1 MIKNNSFPLLF
12 LFSIAFFLLCILGT
26 WQLNKEYN
34 TNKNNKII
42 NHNLTEKPKNILF
55 INDKLP
61 KLTYGIVNGQV
72 IDNKTIFLEPRTYK
86 GKVGYH
92 EIAVFKVI
100 NKYILINRGFTN
112 KKIKNQNL
120 KRKITIEGLLMKIE
134 KPKFF
139 EIKNDIINN
148 TWYTLNLPDIQKNF
162 DLKLEP
168 FIIYEQNIEGKS
180 RKPVLPNIISNVN
193 HLNYAFTWY
202 FLALSLSII
211 FCIYFRKNC

>member
-72 IDNKTIFLEPRTYK
+72 IDNKMMTELKTMNQFWYIALQDWVVLAQFLP
-86 GKVGYH
+86 
-92 EIAVFKVI
+92 VI
-100 NKYILINRGFTN
+100 
-112 KKIKNQNL
+112 
-120 KRKITIEGLLMKIE
+120 
-134 KPKFF
+134 
-139 EIKNDIINN
+139 
-148 TWYTLNLPDIQKNF
+148 
-162 DLKLEP
+162 
-168 FIIYEQNIEGKS
+168 
-180 RKPVLPNIISNVN
+180 
-193 HLNYAFTWY
+193 
-202 FLALSLSII
+202 
-211 FCIYFRKNC
+211 